1 MHTETSVLYLARV
14 RACLRGTR
22 IVGALLFVVASGAT
36 QSPAALAETL
46 FQDAKKL
53 MDEQKYAA
61 ACPKL
66 AESQRLDPG
75 TGTLIL
81 LAACHER
88 EGKLAAAWSEYV
100 EAQAQATQAGRKD
113 RIKAAEDGV
122 KRISPRLSRLSVS
135 VRADAK
141 VPGLVVKVDG
151 ATLAE
156 ASWGSATPTD
166 PGEHVV
172 EATAPGRVPNT
183 KKVILGATAET
194 KTIEIGPLE
203 LAPVPVPAQPSSPA
217 SATPAPRSAE
227 PALSVTPP
235 PAAPSPSQGTSRTP
249 AYMVGGLGAASLVV
263 GAYFGLKARSDTK
276 SANSLC
282 PEKTCTNEEGLA
294 KSDSAGSA
302 AKMSNVFVGLGL
314 VGVGVGAYLWVR
326 SGTSGVGLRVGP
338 TVGAGRTGLAA
349 EGAF

>member
-1 MHTETSVLYLARV
+1 MVAITSRAARV
-14 RACLRGTR
+14 
-22 IVGALLFVVASGAT
+22 VGAVLFAASSGAT

-100 EAQAQATQAGRKD
+100 EALAQASQAGRRD

-122 KRISPRLSRLSVS
+122 KRVSPRLSRLAVT
-135 VRADAK
+135 VRSDAK

-151 ATLAE
+151 VTLAE
-156 ASWGSATPTD
+156 ASWGSSTPSD

-172 EATAPGRVPNT
+172 EATAPGHIGVT
-183 KKVILGATAET
+183 KKVTFGVTSET
-194 KTIEIGPLE
+194 RTVEIGPLDV
-203 LAPVPVPAQPSSPA
+203 APVPVPTQPSTPA
-217 SATPAPRSAE
+217 SAVPAPASAE
-227 PALSVTPP
+227 PASSAVPPHAVPP
-235 PAAPSPSQGTSRTP
+235 PPVHPVQTP
-249 AYMVGGLGAASLVV
+249 AYLVGGIGVASLVV
-263 GAYFGLKARSDTK
+263 GAYFGLSARSDTR
-276 SANSLC
+276 SANLLC
-282 PEKTCTNEEGLA
+282 PEKTCANDEALA
-294 KSDSAGSA
+294 RNDSAGKA
-302 AKMSNVFVGLGL
+302 AKVSNVFVGLGL
-314 VGVGVGAYLWVR
+314 VGVGVGAYLWVH
-326 SGTSGVGLRVGP
+326 SGTSNSGIRLGP
-338 TVGAGRTGLAA
+338 TVASGRAGLSA